1 MDVHLNF
8 NVFSLL
14 LFLFQVS
21 ASDPDCGVNAMVNYT
36 IGDGFKKMMEFEVKH
51 TTGDICISGTLDFE
65 MRSSYEF
72 PIIATDQGNSF
83 HSFFLRILKLFN
95 NCVKHSFGYANIHI
109 GTERCPVHLR
119 PVLYDD
125 QSNRCWQ

>member
-1 MDVHLNF
+1 MS
-8 NVFSLL
+8 VFFS
-14 LFLFQVS
+14 FSSSSSAQVS

-72 PIIATDQGNSF
+72 PIIATDQGN
-83 HSFFLRILKLFN
+83 LYLNTLTI
-95 NCVKHSFGYANIHI
+95 V
-109 GTERCPVHLR
+109 V
-119 PVLYDD
+119 VL
-125 QSNRCWQ
+125 Q